1 MALPRGARLGP
12 YEVLGPLGAGGMG
25 EVYRARDT
33 RLGREVA
40 LKVLPDEVSS
50 DRQRLARFQAEAR
63 MASSLSHP
71 NIITIH
77 DVGESDGTS
86 FIVMELAEGR
96 TLRSLLAS
104 GPLAIRRLLEVGV
117 QIADGLA
124 KAHAA
129 GMVHRDLKPE
139 NVMLT
144 GDGLVKILDFGLARL
159 DPATPPSASD
169 EQTTLERLTQPGT
182 VVGTV
187 GYMSPEQTS
196 GEAVDFRS
204 DQFALGAILYEL
216 ATARAPFQRRT
227 AAETLTAILREE
239 PQAVSSLNPQTPP
252 GFARIVERC
261 LAKDPSR
268 RYASSLDLARD
279 LREELGLV
287 SSGSGAASA
296 QGVRRRRVPVV
307 GLALALGLVAA
318 VAAAWLLPRFASRRG
333 PIGSLAILPFV
344 NASGDPGLDYLSD
357 GLTESLI
364 NSVSQLSDLKVIAR
378 SSVFRYKG
386 KDVTPDEVARQ
397 LKVQAVLMGRI
408 SERGDSLS
416 VSAELVDAVENAHL
430 WGVQYNRKPS
440 DLIATQEDIARE
452 ISENLRHKLSG
463 EDKKQLARHPTE
475 NVEAYRL
482 YMKGRYFWNQ
492 RTRDE
497 LQKAI
502 GYFRQAIDRDPAY
515 ALAYSGLADAYGV
528 LGVFYYQF
536 SPPPGT
542 FPLAREA
549 AMKSLELDPSL
560 GEAHQSLAF
569 VRFYYDWDWASA
581 EHEFKRALEL
591 NPADSNARH
600 QYSHYLLA
608 LGRFDESLAEA
619 QRAIEQDPLSAMMS
633 THLGEHYHLSR
644 QLDLAIG
651 QLQRALELNPRF
663 PAAHMLLGDAYE
675 QKHLYPDAAREFQS
689 VADVFAGTSRV
700 QSALARVKA
709 LAGKR
714 AEALRELEELAR
726 DRPGRYVA
734 PHDLAWGYAALGDV
748 DRAMQW
754 LEIAYTERSSA
765 LVYLKIE
772 PLFDPLRGDPR
783 FADLVRRV
791 GLPP

>member
-12 YEVLGPLGAGGMG
+12 YEVLGTLGAGGMG

-40 LKVLPDEVSS
+40 LKVLPDEVAS
-50 DRQRLARFQAEAR
+50 DRQRLARFQQEAR
-63 MASSLSHP
+63 LASALSHP

-77 DVGESDGTS
+77 DVGESGGTS

-104 GPLAIRRLLEVGV
+104 GPLATRRLLEVGV
-117 QIADGLA
+117 QVADGLA

-159 DPATPPSASD
+159 DPATSLSASD
-169 EQTTLERLTQPGT
+169 EQATLERLTEPGT

-187 GYMSPEQTS
+187 GYMSPEQA
-196 GEAVDFRS
+196 GGDAVDFRS
-204 DQFALGAILYEL
+204 DQFALGTILYEL
-216 ATARAPFQRRT
+216 ATGRGPFQRRT
-227 AAETLTAILREE
+227 PAETITAILREE
-239 PQAVSSLNPQTPP
+239 PASLGSLNPQTPP
-252 GFARIVERC
+252 GLARIVERC
-261 LAKDPSR
+261 LAKAPSR

-279 LREELGLV
+279 LREELERQP
-287 SSGSGAASA
+287 SSGGATLAT
-296 QGVRRRRVPVV
+296 GVRRRRWPLV
-307 GLALALGLVAA
+307 GIALGLVAA
-318 VAAAWLLPRFASRRG
+318 AAAAWLLPRLAPRRG
-333 PIGSLAILPFV
+333 PIDSLAILPFV
-344 NASGDPGLDYLSD
+344 NASGDPELDYLSD

-364 NSVSQLSDLKVIAR
+364 NSVSQLSNLKVIAR

-386 KDVTPDEVARQ
+386 KDVTPEAVAQQ
-397 LKVQAVLMGRI
+397 LKVRAVLMGRI
-408 SERGDSLS
+408 SERGSSLS
-416 VSAELVDAVENAHL
+416 VSAELVDAVENSHL

-440 DLIATQEDIARE
+440 DLLATQEDIVRE

-463 EDKKQLARHPTE
+463 EEKKQLARRPTD

-492 RTRDE
+492 RTRDD
-497 LQKAI
+497 LQKGI
-502 GYFRQAIDRDPAY
+502 DYFRQAIGRDPAY
-515 ALAYSGLADAYGV
+515 ALAYSGLADAYST
-528 LGVFYYQF
+528 LGGYNQYAT
-536 SPPPGT
+536 PAM

-560 GEAHQSLAF
+560 GEAHNSLAV
-569 VRFYYDWDWASA
+569 VRFYHDWDWASA

-591 NPADSNARH
+591 NPADGNARH
-600 QYSHYLLA
+600 EYSHLLLA

-619 QRAIEQDPLSAMMS
+619 ERAVEQDPLSPMMS
-633 THLGEHYHLSR
+633 THLGEHYRLAR
-644 QLDLAIG
+644 EPDLAIG
-651 QLQRALELNPRF
+651 QLERALELNPRF
-663 PAAHMLLGDAYE
+663 PNAHMRLGDAYE
-675 QKHLYPDAAREFQS
+675 QKRLYPDAEREFQS
-689 VADVFAGTSRV
+689 VADMFAGTSRV
-700 QSALARVKA
+700 QGALARVHA
-709 LAGKR
+709 LAGRR
-714 AEALRELEELAR
+714 AEALRELEDLAE

-734 PHDLAWGYAALGDV
+734 PHDLAWGYAALGDK

-754 LEIAYTERSSA
+754 LEKAYAERSSA

-772 PLFDPLRGDPR
+772 PLFDPLRGDKR

>member
-1 MALPRGARLGP
+1 
-12 YEVLGPLGAGGMG
+12 MG

-50 DRQRLARFQAEAR
+50 DRQRLVRFQQEAR
-63 MASSLSHP
+63 LASSLSHP

-77 DVGESDGTS
+77 DVGESGGSS

-96 TLRSLLAS
+96 TLRTLLAS
-104 GPLAIRRLLEVGV
+104 GHLATRQLLELGV
-117 QIADGLA
+117 QVAEGLA

-139 NVMLT
+139 NVMVT

-159 DPATPPSASD
+159 DPAAPPSAFG
-169 EQTTLERLTQPGT
+169 EQTTLERLTEPGT

-187 GYMSPEQTS
+187 GYMSPEQAGGDS
-196 GEAVDFRS
+196 VDFRS

-216 ATARAPFQRRT
+216 ATGRGPFQRRT
-227 AAETLTAILREE
+227 PAETLTAILREE
-239 PQAVSSLNPQTPP
+239 PQAVGSLNPQTPP
-252 GFARIVERC
+252 GLARIVERC
-261 LAKDPSR
+261 LAKTPSR

-279 LREELGLV
+279 LREELNLL
-287 SSGSGAASA
+287 SSASGAAVA
-296 QGVRRRRVPVV
+296 EGARRRQWPVV
-307 GLALALGLVAA
+307 GIALGLVT
-318 VAAAWLLPRFASRRG
+318 VAAAVWLLPRLAPRRG

-364 NSVSQLSDLKVIAR
+364 NSVSQLSNLKVVAR

-386 KDVTPDEVARQ
+386 KDVTPEQVAQQ
-397 LKVQAVLMGRI
+397 LKVRAVLMGRI

-452 ISENLRHKLSG
+452 ISQNLRHKLSG
-463 EDKKQLARHPTE
+463 EEKKQLARRPTE
-475 NVEAYRL
+475 DVEAYRL
-482 YMKGRYFWNQ
+482 YMKGRHFWNQ
-492 RTRDE
+492 RTGDA
-497 LQKAI
+497 LQKGI

-515 ALAYSGLADAYGV
+515 ALAYSGLADAYGTQ
-528 LGVFYYQF
+528 GVFYHQF
-536 SPPPGT
+536 APPSAT
-542 FPLAREA
+542 LPLAREA
-549 AMKSLELDPSL
+549 AMASLELDPAL

-569 VRFYYDWDWASA
+569 VRLYYDWDWASA

-591 NPADSNARH
+591 NPADTNAHH

-619 QRAIEQDPLSAMMS
+619 QRAVEQDPLSPVMS
-633 THLGEHYHLSR
+633 THLGEHYNLTGEPDR
-644 QLDLAIG
+644 AVEQLK
-651 QLQRALELNPRF
+651 RALELNPRF
-663 PAAHMLLGDAYE
+663 PIAHMLLGEAYL
-675 QKHLYPDAAREFQS
+675 QKRLYPEAEREFQS

-700 QSALARVKA
+700 QSALARVHA
-709 LAGKR
+709 LAGR
-714 AEALRELEELAR
+714 RREALRDLEELAE
-726 DRPGRYVA
+726 DLPGRYVA
-734 PHDLAWGYAALGDV
+734 PHDLAWGYAALGDT

-754 LEIAYTERSSA
+754 LEKAYAERSSA

-772 PLFDPLRGDPR
+772 PLFDPLRGDKR